1 MAQWLRNGV
10 IYPELVGSIPPVDTS
25 QNPLSFHCFRC
36 NSTRRSLV
44 AAETTKLPLKHHR
57 GGEKFVKLKQTNA
70 LCSNR

>member
-44 AAETTKLPLKHHR
+44 AAETTKHHLPTTA
-57 GGEKFVKLKQTNA
+57 GGKSLSS
-70 LCSNR
+70 LSR